1 MSGFKTKAVVLS
13 ATDEESLLAEIS
25 GALSRAQ
32 MDMKTFRACVPIEM
46 KNDKAFCFEL
56 CDETTRSWITALR
69 VKVQARL
76 NIDHPHIM
84 FLWVPRILKSTHATV
99 DLKIQYIATGD
110 VKVLG
115 KLPLNEA
122 FLLSFGWERSI
133 RMKDAY
139 AKKGL
144 MVFAQPSAPAT
155 PPGAPLGR
163 WIPMWDVC
171 PTQKMRYTED
181 VKSSMT
187 KAQEMRVKTILNE
200 RTTRSLLRSVM
211 ANEYT
216 CREQVP
222 KFLGPSEVQL
232 SDDLPEFHDFT
243 LEMISER
250 KPENIPLKGAVKAIE
265 IPNNLGV
272 VQSGNGVSGDRAVSA
287 SKRQEHNTL

>member
-13 ATDEESLLAEIS
+13 ATDEESLLKEIT

-32 MDMKTFRACVPIEM
+32 MDMKTFRACVPVEL
-46 KNDKAFCFEL
+46 KNEKAFCFEL
-56 CDETTRSWITALR
+56 CDETTRSWVTALR
-69 VKVQARL
+69 TKVKSSL
-76 NIDHPHIM
+76 NVDHPHIC
-84 FLWVPRILKSTHATV
+84 FLWVPRILRSTYATV
-99 DLKIQYIATGD
+99 DLKVQYIATGD

-139 AKKGL
+139 DHKGL

-181 VKSSMT
+181 VGSSMT
-187 KAQEMRVKTILNE
+187 KAQEMRVKTILSE
-200 RTTRSLLRSVM
+200 RTTRSLLSSVM
-211 ANEYT
+211 AKEYA

-222 KFLGPSEVQL
+222 KFLGPGEVQL
-232 SDDLPEFHDFT
+232 SDDLPEYPDLT
-243 LEMISER
+243 VSMISEE
-250 KPENIPLKGAVKAIE
+250 KPKDISLKGAVKAVGT
-265 IPNNLGV
+265 PSNLGV

-287 SKRQEHNTL
+287 S